1 MSKKKSKAQSKKKK
15 NITKTLQHETPKTKK
30 KTTKK
35 TTTKVE
41 VKKTPTKEITKQENI
56 KKEETK
62 EVIKEVVKKET
73 EPKKEIVKE
82 QPKKETIK
90 EENKVQEEQKVEE
103 SKIDIKEEEKPQE
116 APKKTLN
123 KYQKAYQ
130 NKAKKQN
137 KNSSKSKQVVNN
149 KDVIYNVALKSEEEK
164 QKQETKEEPKVKYIG
179 LKEYIY
185 RSLKNFKNRK
195 KKKEIDPKVLK
206 AQEKERRRQEYIEKL
221 VLNQN
226 LEKEVQKIEKD
237 YSNYNVVIRTLVKLY
252 RNLHIIF
259 NAVIIASFLI
269 LGLAAFKVEVYET
282 STIIYFG
289 SLLLFLVLVAIAQNK
304 YLSGKVFTIML
315 VVGMAFVTSKIQYT
329 YDFIGIINTNKY
341 EYKTYY
347 VVAIDNSQNR
357 TIHNINNKKVG
368 VLKEVSTKT
377 SRVLNT
383 KIKKVTYLEF
393 ENNNELF
400 DAFYGQNFRAMIV
413 TENQYKYLEN
423 NPRNNKK
430 IKILHEFKAVTEK

>member
-15 NITKTLQHETPKTKK
+15 NIQKLTTQETPKKK
-30 KTTKK
+30 STQKK
-35 TTTKVE
+35 TTTTSKP
-41 VKKTPTKEITKQENI
+41 KTTNTKATTKQPV
-56 KKEETK
+56 K
-62 EVIKEVVKKET
+62 KEVVKETQEVKET
-73 EPKKEIVKE
+73 KPIELEAKEEVVVKPEIKEVKE
-82 QPKKETIK
+82 EKIEETKIDTK
-90 EENKVQEEQKVEE
+90 EEKKQPEE
-103 SKIDIKEEEKPQE
+103 
-116 APKKTLN
+116 PKKTLN

-137 KNSSKSKQVVNN
+137 KTSQKNKQVV
-149 KDVIYNVALKSEEEK
+149 DVTEVIYNVALKSEEEK
-164 QKQETKEEPKVKYIG
+164 QSTPKEEPKVKYIG

-185 RSLKNFKNRK
+185 RTLKNLKNK
-195 KKKEIDPKVLK
+195 KRNKKTIDPKVLK

-237 YSNYNVVIRTLVKLY
+237 YSKHNVVVRALVKTY
-252 RNLHIIF
+252 RNLHVIF
-259 NAVIIASFLI
+259 NAVIIATFLI

-289 SLLLFLVLVAIAQNK
+289 SLLLFLILVAIFQNK
-304 YLSGKVFTIML
+304 YLSGKVFTILL
-315 VVGMAFVTSKIQYT
+315 VAGMIFVTSKIQYT
-329 YDFIGIINTNKY
+329 YDFISIMNKSEY

-368 VLKEVSTKT
+368 VLKDVSTKT

-383 KIKKVTYLEF
+383 KIKKVTYIEF

-413 TENQYKYLEN
+413 TKNQYKYLEQ
-423 NPRNNKK
+423 NPRNNKE
-430 IKILHEFKAVTEK
+430 IKILHEFKAVTKK

>member
-62 EVIKEVVKKET
+62 EVIKEAVKKET

>member
-15 NITKTLQHETPKTKK
+15 NITKTLQQETPKAKK
-30 KTTKK
+30 KTTKT

-41 VKKTPTKEITKQENI
+41 VKKTPTKKITKQENI
-56 KKEETK
+56 KKEENK
-62 EVIKEVVKKET
+62 EIIKEVVKKET

-82 QPKKETIK
+82 QPKKETKK

-116 APKKTLN
+116 KPKKTLN

-137 KNSSKSKQVVNN
+137 KNSSKSKQVVDN
-149 KDVIYNVALKSEEEK
+149 KDVIYNVALKSEEEI
-164 QKQETKEEPKVKYIG
+164 KQENKEETKVKYIG

-237 YSNYNVVIRTLVKLY
+237 YSNHNVLIRTLVKLY

-259 NAVIIASFLI
+259 NAVIITSFLI
-269 LGLAAFKVEVYET
+269 LALAAFKVEVYET

-393 ENNNELF
+393 KNNNELF

-423 NPRNNKK
+423 NPRNNKE

>member
-15 NITKTLQHETPKTKK
+15 NITKTLQQETPKTKK

-41 VKKTPTKEITKQENI
+41 VKKTPTKEITTKENI

-62 EVIKEVVKKET
+62 EVVKEVVKKET
-73 EPKKEIVKE
+73 EPKREIVKE

-90 EENKVQEEQKVEE
+90 EENKVQEEQKAEE

-137 KNSSKSKQVVNN
+137 KNSSKNKQVVNN

-179 LKEYIY
+179 LKEYLY

-252 RNLHIIF
+252 RNLHVIF

-423 NPRNNKK
+423 NPRNNKE

>member
-1 MSKKKSKAQSKKKK
+1 MAKKKSKAQSKKKK
-15 NITKTLQHETPKTKK
+15 NIQKLTTQETPKK
-30 KTTKK
+30 KTTQKK
-35 TTTKVE
+35 TTTVSKPKTTTNKPKTTQP
-41 VKKTPTKEITKQENI
+41 VK
-56 KKEETK
+56 
-62 EVIKEVVKKET
+62 KEVVKEVKEVKET
-73 EPKKEIVKE
+73 KPIEIEVKKEEVVKE
-82 QPKKETIK
+82 EIK
-90 EENKVQEEQKVEE
+90 PIIEEKVEE
-103 SKIDIKEEEKPQE
+103 TKINTKEIEKQPEE
-116 APKKTLN
+116 PKKTLN

-130 NKAKKQN
+130 NKGKKQN
-137 KNSSKSKQVVNN
+137 KTPQKNKQVVES

-164 QKQETKEEPKVKYIG
+164 TTTNKEEPKVKYIG

-185 RSLKNFKNRK
+185 RSLKNFKNKKRK
-195 KKKEIDPKVLK
+195 KNVDPKILK

-237 YSNYNVVIRTLVKLY
+237 YSKHNVVVRTLVKIY

-259 NAVIIASFLI
+259 NAVIIATFLI

-289 SLLLFLVLVAIAQNK
+289 SLLLFLILVAIFQNK
-304 YLSGKVFTIML
+304 YLSGKIFTILL
-315 VVGMAFVTSKIQYT
+315 VAGMIFVTTRIQYT
-329 YDFIGIINTNKY
+329 YDFISIMNKNEY

-357 TIHNINNKKVG
+357 TIHNVNNKKVG

-383 KIKKVTYLEF
+383 KIKKVTYVEF

-413 TENQYKYLEN
+413 TKNQYKFLEQ
-423 NPRNNKK
+423 NPRNNKE
-430 IKILHEFKAVTEK
+430 IKILHEFKAVTKK

>member
-15 NITKTLQHETPKTKK
+15 NITKTLQQETPKTKK

-41 VKKTPTKEITKQENI
+41 VKKTPTKEITTKENI

-62 EVIKEVVKKET
+62 EVVKEVVKKET

-289 SLLLFLVLVAIAQNK
+289 SLLLFLVLVAIVQNK

-423 NPRNNKK
+423 NPRNNKE

>member
-15 NITKTLQHETPKTKK
+15 NITKTLQQETPKTKK

-41 VKKTPTKEITKQENI
+41 VKKTPTKEITTKENI

-62 EVIKEVVKKET
+62 EVVKEVVKKET

-137 KNSSKSKQVVNN
+137 KNSSKSKQVVDN

-164 QKQETKEEPKVKYIG
+164 QKQKTKEEPKVKYIG

-315 VVGMAFVTSKIQYT
+315 VIGMAFVTSKIQYT

-423 NPRNNKK
+423 NPRNNKE

>member
-1 MSKKKSKAQSKKKK
+1 MSKKKSKAQSRKKK
-15 NITKTLQHETPKTKK
+15 NITQIKEQEIQKTKK
-30 KTTKK
+30 KTTAK
-35 TTTKVE
+35 TTTKPE
-41 VKKTPTKEITKQENI
+41 IKKAPIKETPKEENKEI
-56 KKEETK
+56 
-62 EVIKEVVKKET
+62 IKEVVKKEI
-73 EPKKEIVKE
+73 EPKKETKVIKE
-82 QPKKETIK
+82 QPKKEIK
-90 EENKVQEEQKVEE
+90 EENKAQEEKKIEETKIDTKEEQKQE
-103 SKIDIKEEEKPQE
+103 E

-137 KNSSKSKQVVNN
+137 KGTSKSKQVVDN
-149 KDVIYNVALKSEEEK
+149 KDVIYNVALKNEEEK
-164 QKQETKEEPKVKYIG
+164 KKAEQKEEPKVKYIG

-185 RSLKNFKNRK
+185 RSLKNFKNK
-195 KKKEIDPKVLK
+195 KKTKEIDPKVLK

-237 YSNYNVVIRTLVKLY
+237 YSSYNIVIRSLVKIY
-252 RNLHIIF
+252 RNLHVLF

-269 LGLAAFKVEVYET
+269 LGLAAFKVEVFET
-282 STIIYFG
+282 SSIIYFG
-289 SLLLFLVLVAIAQNK
+289 SLLLFLILVAMFQNK
-304 YLSGKVFTIML
+304 YLSGKIFTIIL
-315 VVGMAFVTSKIQYT
+315 VIGMAFVTSKIQYT
-329 YDFIGIINTNKY
+329 YDFIGIINSNQY

-413 TENQYKYLEN
+413 TENQYKYLKN
-423 NPRNNKK
+423 NPRNNKE

>member
-1 MSKKKSKAQSKKKK
+1 MSKKKSKAQSRKKK
-15 NITKTLQHETPKTKK
+15 NIIQIKEQEIQKTKK
-30 KTTKK
+30 KITTK
-35 TTTKVE
+35 TTTKPE
-41 VKKTPTKEITKQENI
+41 IKKTPIKETPKEEKKEI
-56 KKEETK
+56 
-62 EVIKEVVKKET
+62 IKEVVKKEI
-73 EPKKEIVKE
+73 EPKKETKVIKE
-82 QPKKETIK
+82 QPKKEIK
-90 EENKVQEEQKVEE
+90 EENKVLEEKKVEE
-103 SKIDIKEEEKPQE
+103 TKIDIKEEQKQEE

-137 KNSSKSKQVVNN
+137 KGTSKNKQVVDN
-149 KDVIYNVALKSEEEK
+149 KDVIYNVALKNEEEK
-164 QKQETKEEPKVKYIG
+164 KKAEQKEEPKVKYIG

-185 RSLKNFKNRK
+185 RSIKNFKNKK

-226 LEKEVQKIEKD
+226 LEKEVQKIERD
-237 YSNYNVVIRTLVKLY
+237 YSSYNIVIRSLVKIY
-252 RNLHIIF
+252 RNLHILF

-269 LGLAAFKVEVYET
+269 LGLAAFKVEVFET
-282 STIIYFG
+282 SSIIYFG
-289 SLLLFLVLVAIAQNK
+289 SLLLFLILVAMFQNK
-304 YLSGKVFTIML
+304 YLSGKIFTIIL
-315 VVGMAFVTSKIQYT
+315 VTGMAFVTSKIQYT
-329 YDFIGIINTNKY
+329 YDFIGIINSNQY

-413 TENQYKYLEN
+413 TENQYKYLKN
-423 NPRNNKK
+423 NPRNNKE